1 MAKIIKLCFL
11 VGCVASAAIGMAC
24 GRTGAGET
32 EKHEKDDEVEW
43 NVSVHRAVQ
52 FTDSLTGVSTDA
64 YYTVADTAAVNEKLR
79 SVRPENLTLGWTVPW
94 SDGVIFLVAYENEP
108 VLSGKVKVTE
118 VNSISSY
125 GGDVQV
131 AFKFPDADKWA
142 EITRKNIGKRL
153 AIFVNGQLM
162 SAPQVNTEIEHGNC
176 SVTIPASG
184 VRNYLPDYAP
194 ERVR

>member
-11 VGCVASAAIGMAC
+11 VGCVAVVAIGMAC
-24 GRTGAGET
+24 GRTCATET
-32 EKHEKDDEVEW
+32 EKTDRDDEVVW
-43 NVSVHRAVQ
+43 NVAVHRAVQ
-52 FTDSLTGVSTDA
+52 FSDPLTGVSTDA

-79 SVRPENLTLGWTVPW
+79 SVRPENLTLGWTMPW

>member
-1 MAKIIKLCFL
+1 MTKIIKLCFW
-11 VGCVASAAIGMAC
+11 VGCVAFAAIGMAC
-24 GRTGAGET
+24 GRTGAAET
-32 EKHEKDDEVEW
+32 EKTDKDDDVEW
-43 NVSVHRAVQ
+43 NVAVHKVVQ
-52 FTDSLTGVSTDA
+52 FSDSLTGVSTDA
-64 YYTVADTAAVNEKLR
+64 YYTVADTAAVNERLR

-184 VRNYLPDYAP
+184 IKDYLPDYVL
-194 ERVR
+194 ERVS

>member
-24 GRTGAGET
+24 GRTCATET
-32 EKHEKDDEVEW
+32 EKTDRNDEVVW
-43 NVSVHRAVQ
+43 NVAVHRAVQ
-52 FTDSLTGVSTDA
+52 FSDSLTGVSTDA

-176 SVTIPASG
+176 SVILPADMLKEF
-184 VRNYLPDYAP
+184 LPKYALQK
-194 ERVR
+194 VK

>member
-1 MAKIIKLCFL
+1 MAKIINLSFL

-24 GRTGAGET
+24 GRTGATET
-32 EKHEKDDEVEW
+32 EKTDRDDEVVW
-43 NVSVHRAVQ
+43 NVTVHRAVQ
-52 FTDSLTGVSTDA
+52 FSDSLTGVSTDA

-94 SDGVIFLVAYENEP
+94 ADGVIFLVAYENEP
-108 VLSGKVKVTE
+108 VLSEKVKVTE
-118 VNSISSY
+118 VNTIFSY
-125 GGDVQV
+125 GDDVHV
-131 AFKFPDADKWA
+131 AFKFPAADKWA
-142 EITRKNIGKRL
+142 EITRKNISKRL

>member
-11 VGCVASAAIGMAC
+11 VGWVASAAIGTAC
-24 GRTGAGET
+24 GSTGATET
-32 EKHEKDDEVEW
+32 EKTDRDDEVVW
-43 NVSVHRAVQ
+43 NITVHRAVQ
-52 FTDSLTGVSTDA
+52 FSDSLTGVSTDA

-79 SVRPENLTLGWTVPW
+79 SVRPENLTLGWTMPW

-108 VLSGKVKVTE
+108 VLSEKVKVTE

-184 VRNYLPDYAP
+184 VRNYLSDYAP
-194 ERVR
+194 ERGR